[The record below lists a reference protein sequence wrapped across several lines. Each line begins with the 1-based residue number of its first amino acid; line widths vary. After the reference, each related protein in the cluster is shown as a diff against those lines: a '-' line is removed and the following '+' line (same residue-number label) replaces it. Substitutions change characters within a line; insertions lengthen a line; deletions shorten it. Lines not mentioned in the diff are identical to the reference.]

1 MSIVEARIAAANE
14 AAKEDNKKAAL
25 EYMVELEAKRKAG
38 EASVSSSVK
47 ANWERLNNKR
57 KTPQVLQMIPGLIN
71 RE

>member
-1 MSIVEARIAAANE
+1 MSIVEARITAANE

-38 EASVSSSVK
+38 EVSVSSSVK
-47 ANWERLNNKR
+47 ANWERLYSKR